1 MAVELRP
8 EETRRGL
15 QDLVGPAELAVLPL
29 ELIRPGSLLTGQAAQ
44 LAAVDAGLADPLADG
59 LGADAQLLG
68 DSRDRVVALPLG
80 GHLVD
85 EPDGSLLIVVVQ
97 STVLSG
103 AMARM
108 LAEETS
114 PVSGSMA
121 SA

>member
-1 MAVELRP
+1 VAVELRP